1 MKRPTA
7 SLPDRS
13 EGTQPAKPG
22 PSSLALVSKA
32 VELAF
37 YLRTLSL
44 SPFRSP
50 FICDTVSKSVQVC
63 RFLTGTLRSRQ
74 TRRLSLLPARDL
86 KPRGRRKGSA
96 MRAEPEPERPP
107 DGGSSMYVSISNSIV
122 GLLREYTGRGPTK
135 ARTTLRDNLVVVL
148 LEQTLTKGEQVLV
161 EKGRGENVLALRHE
175 YQEAMRD
182 EASARVAEITGRKV
196 LAMMSANHLDP
207 DLGVELF
214 VLDGPPENHVLAP
227 APEG

>member
-1 MKRPTA
+1 
-7 SLPDRS
+7 
-13 EGTQPAKPG
+13 
-22 PSSLALVSKA
+22 
-32 VELAF
+32 
-37 YLRTLSL
+37 
-44 SPFRSP
+44 
-50 FICDTVSKSVQVC
+50 
-63 RFLTGTLRSRQ
+63 
-74 TRRLSLLPARDL
+74 
-86 KPRGRRKGSA
+86 

-107 DGGSSMYVSISNSIV
+107 DAGSSIYVAISNAIV

-161 EKGRGENVLALRHE
+161 EKGRGENVLGLRHE

-182 EASARVAEITGRKV
+182 EASAKVAEITGRKV